1 MSAFLKTLF
10 GDRNTVAAVT
20 IVMLAEFLLAAT
32 GNATVAGL
40 VVPCLVL
47 AGAAWLARPLN
58 PIAHPASRR
67 QT

>member
-10 GDRNTVAAVT
+10 GDRNTVAVVT
-20 IVMLAEFLLAAT
+20 LVMLAELLLAAT

-47 AGAAWLARPLN
+47 AGAAWLAR
-58 PIAHPASRR
+58 R
-67 QT
+67 